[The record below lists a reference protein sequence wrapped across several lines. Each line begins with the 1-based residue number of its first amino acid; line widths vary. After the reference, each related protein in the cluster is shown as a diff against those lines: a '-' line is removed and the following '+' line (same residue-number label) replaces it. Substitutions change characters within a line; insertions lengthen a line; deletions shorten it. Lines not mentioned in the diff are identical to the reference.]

1 LIAVPETFVTR
12 AILLRAVAT
21 GESDRVVTLLGRTT
35 GRISAVARNAR
46 KSTRRFGGGLGLA
59 ATGLATLRE
68 RPGADLAL
76 LEAFEIVRGRHNFGA
91 DLGTTAQAG
100 YVAELCDQLCAPRQA
115 DPALYDW
122 LEEFLDALDD
132 RGPSAVRLRA
142 FELGLLHR
150 LGLGSD
156 FASCVAC
163 GRRDLGDETARLE
176 PDRGGITC
184 VGCARRGTPIPP
196 QVRRALVD
204 LQDIVLAEA
213 EQLAPGKEV
222 NLACRS
228 AIAELFAVH
237 LVRPLKSLEFLRKL
251 QGG

>member
-1 LIAVPETFVTR
+1 VPQTIVTR

-21 GESDRVVTLLGRTT
+21 GESDRVVTLLGRST
-35 GRISAVARNAR
+35 GRISAIARNAR

-59 ATGLATLRE
+59 ATGEATFRE

-76 LEAFEIVRGRHNFGA
+76 LEGFEVVRGRHHFGA
-91 DLGTTAQAG
+91 DLASTAQAG

-115 DPALYDW
+115 EEAVYDW

-132 RGPSAVRLRA
+132 RGPSPPRLRA
-142 FELGLLHR
+142 FELGLLQR

-156 FASCVAC
+156 FATCVAC
-163 GRRDLGDETARLE
+163 SRQDLGEQIVRLE

-184 VGCARRGTPIPP
+184 PGCARRGTPLTPE
-196 QVRRALVD
+196 VRRALAD
-204 LQDIVLAEA
+204 LARMGLGVA
-213 EQLAPGKEV
+213 EQLSLGKEV
-222 NLACRS
+222 NQACRA

-251 QGG
+251 QSG